1 MRRLACAIIL
11 LSVVFVWGC
20 GGGSNTNT
28 GPVTSGLTRRAF
40 VSNQFTGALDI
51 INATDD
57 IVSAHRIGTDPGP
70 TIMSLSPDKSIIL
83 VATGTGSGSRI
94 DAIGTASEA
103 VLGSL
108 SLPDESI
115 SFFYQPDSKIVFVAV
130 RNSGQVFRWDTS
142 TATNSVTSVSIPNAR
157 RMVRSPDGK
166 HILVFPE
173 DSTDTV
179 WYIDTTASTLTPVR
193 VGGAPGLFDRPVWA
207 VFSSDSSKAWV
218 LNCGPECGGASA
230 GVQVLTFPGAVMG
243 AAAGVPGGATYALLS
258 GNTLYVAGTAPATPC
273 AAPNTSLRCGALT
286 KVDVSGALNP
296 SYPPTAEI
304 SDGYHDH
311 MLLAANNRLY
321 IGAEFTC
328 AAVAPNGCLSIF
340 NTSSSAVVIVPPC
353 GSACNSLNDISGM
366 TTITGRNVVYVVE
379 GGELR
384 IYDSATD
391 ALQSKQVDTVG
402 RSWDVISPD

>member
-11 LSVVFVWGC
+11 ISVVFVWGC
-20 GGGSNTNT
+20 GGSSNTNT

-40 VSNQFTGALDI
+40 VSNQFTSALDI

-57 IVSAHRIGTDPGP
+57 IVSAHRINTDPGP
-70 TIMSLSPDKSIIL
+70 TVMSLSPDKSVIL

-94 DAIGTASEA
+94 DAISTASEA
-103 VLGSL
+103 IVGSL

-115 SFFYQPDSKIVFVAV
+115 SFFYQPDSKVVFVSV
-130 RNSGQVFRWDTS
+130 RNTGQVFRWDTS
-142 TATNSVTSVSIPNAR
+142 TSTNSVTSVSIPNAR
-157 RMVRSPDGK
+157 RMVRSTNGNS
-166 HILVFPE
+166 ILVFPD
-173 DSTDTV
+173 DSSNTI
-179 WYIDTTASTLTPVR
+179 YHIDTTTTPVT
-193 VGGAPGLFDRPVWA
+193 VTPVAGFDRPVWA
-207 VFSSDSSKAWV
+207 VFSSDGSRAWV
-218 LNCGPECGGASA
+218 LNCGAECGGTAAS
-230 GVQVLTFPGAVMG
+230 VQQLNLPALTLGGNAPVA
-243 AAAGVPGGATYALLS
+243 GATFALLNS
-258 GNTLYVAGTAPATPC
+258 NTLYVAGTPPATPC
-273 AAPNTSLRCGALT
+273 SFNAALNCGFLT
-286 KVDVSGALNP
+286 KVDVSGA
-296 SYPPTAEI
+296 PTAGTSFEI

-311 MLLAANNRLY
+311 MLLAPNNRLY

-340 NTSSSAVVIVPPC
+340 NTSSNSVVIVPPC
-353 GSACNSLNDISGM
+353 GSACNSLNDITGM

-379 GGELR
+379 GGEVR